1 VNRSPDEHFF
11 RIQVGIVVW
20 LLLLLLLVMVMM
32 MMIDRDVLLLEA
44 GFVTILVA
52 PLNFFGLHDAVWHHC
67 HDNIAML
74 LVRWLLFRL
83 TFASGVAKLTSS
95 SESWW
100 KLTGQSLTAHSSVA
114 FGQLELYLL
123 SCVY

>member
-1 VNRSPDEHFF
+1 M
-11 RIQVGIVVW
+11 VVV
-20 LLLLLLLVMVMM
+20 VMIMMMMVVMM
-32 MMIDRDVLLLEA
+32 MTDRDVLLLEA

-67 HDNIAML
+67 HDSIAML

-83 TFASGVAKLTSS
+83 TFASGVAKLASS

-100 KLTGQSLTAHSSVA
+100 TLTGQSLTSP
-114 FGQLELYLL
+114 LL
-123 SCVY
+123 PSGSQTVLFVMC